1 MTLSYL
7 MHRIF
12 YRTIIK
18 KADLNTFGN
27 KCSWTIVPSLT
38 HDSFVV
44 SGGAGDDI
52 SFEIE
57 IGQRFGCEIYLFDPS
72 DAGRATFEK
81 TVKPDNLHFFLEGLH
96 SMTGSSILHKPNG
109 NPQTMSWTMS
119 GQSEG
124 VAIPT
129 RNLKSILADSG
140 RQKIDLLKIDIE
152 GFEYP
157 VLHAA
162 IDDQVPIDQ
171 ICVEIH
177 QGSQFDNKTRI
188 DRWALIFKL
197 LQNNYRLV
205 HHVNWDH
212 TFVHKNILADT
223 KLV

>member
-7 MHRIF
+7 LHRIV
-12 YRTIIK
+12 YKTITNK
-18 KADLNTFGN
+18 VDLNTFGK
-27 KCSWTIVPSLT
+27 KCPWTIVPSLT
-38 HDSFVV
+38 DDSFVV

-81 TVKPDNLHFFLEGLH
+81 TVRPDKLHFFLEGLD
-96 SMTGSSILHKPNG
+96 SKTGSSILHKPDG
-109 NPQTMSWTMS
+109 NLQTMSWTMS
-119 GQSEG
+119 GQSQG
-124 VAIPT
+124 VSIPT
-129 RNLKSILADSG
+129 RDLKSILADSG
-140 RQKIDLLKIDIE
+140 RQTIDLLKIDIE

-162 IDDQVPIDQ
+162 IDEQVPIDQ

-177 QGSQFDNKTRI
+177 QGPQFDNKTRI
-188 DRWALIFKL
+188 DRWALILKL
-197 LQNNYRLV
+197 LQNDYRLV

-212 TFVHKNILADT
+212 TFVHKSILADA